1 MDNFPRSAAWRC
13 KAGVHLLALGPKRE
27 KSDAKAVPDED
38 SSRECRRDHRIRRRD
53 FITLFSGAAASS
65 TLWPLTAQAQQDIRV
80 RRIGVLLPYNE
91 QDARWAFFTAFKQ
104 RLADLHWVENRT
116 MRLEIRLTSG
126 NTEEIGK
133 AAAELAATSP
143 DIIFGNTNAVAA
155 ALKRAT
161 TKIPVVFAGVSD
173 PVGGGIVASLS
184 RPGGNVT
191 GFQSGEGEIAGK
203 WLQVLKE
210 IAPGIRRVAFVYN
223 PVEPVNVAW
232 LRVAESVA
240 PSLGVSI
247 SAIPVSSA
255 AEIEP
260 ALTAF
265 GQQPNGGFV
274 VAPHSVT
281 TGASQLFIALAE
293 RLHLPAIYY
302 FRVFTARGGLVSYGP
317 DIAELYRN
325 GATYVDR
332 ILRGAEPGELPVQLP
347 TKYQLVV
354 NLKTAKVLDI
364 TVPPTLLARADEVIE

>member
-1 MDNFPRSAAWRC
+1 M
-13 KAGVHLLALGPKRE
+13 K
-27 KSDAKAVPDED
+27 
-38 SSRECRRDHRIRRRD
+38 RRDLLI
-53 FITLFSGAAASS
+53 LMGGGVAAAP
-65 TLWPLTAQAQQDIRV
+65 TLWPRAALAQHDGRV

-91 QDARWAFFTAFKQ
+91 KDARWAFFGAFKS
-104 RLADLHWVENRT
+104 RLAELGWVENRT
-116 MRLEIRLTSG
+116 MRLELRLTSG
-126 NTEEIGK
+126 NPDEIAK

-161 TKIPVVFAGVSD
+161 TTIPVVFAGVSD

-210 IAPGIRRVAFVYN
+210 IAPGLRRVAFVYA

-232 LRVAESVA
+232 LHVAEKVA
-240 PSLGVSI
+240 PSLGI
-247 SAIPVSSA
+247 AIVAVPVGSA

-265 GQQPNGGFV
+265 ARDPDGGFV
-274 VAPHSVT
+274 VAPHAVT
-281 TGASQLFIALAE
+281 TGASQLFIALAA
-293 RLHLPAIYY
+293 RLRLPALYY
-302 FRVFTARGGLVSYGP
+302 FHVFAARGGLVSYGP
-317 DIAELYRN
+317 DIAELYRS
-325 GATYVDR
+325 GASYVDR
-332 ILRGAEPGELPVQLP
+332 ILRGAEAGELPVQLP
-347 TKYQLVV
+347 TKYELVV
-354 NLKTAKVLDI
+354 NLKTAGALGL

>member
-1 MDNFPRSAAWRC
+1 M
-13 KAGVHLLALGPKRE
+13 K
-27 KSDAKAVPDED
+27 
-38 SSRECRRDHRIRRRD
+38 RRD
-53 FITLFSGAAASS
+53 FVSLLSGAAASS
-65 TLWPLTAQAQQDIRV
+65 ALWSRTARAQQDTRV
-80 RRIGVLLPYNE
+80 RRIGVLLPYNQ
-91 QDARWAFFTAFKQ
+91 QDARWAFFTTFKE
-104 RLADLHWVENRT
+104 RLAGLGWVENRT

-126 NTEEIGK
+126 NIEEIGK
-133 AAAELAATSP
+133 AAAELVATSP

-155 ALKRAT
+155 ALKSAT
-161 TKIPVVFAGVSD
+161 TTIPIVFAGVSD

-184 RPGGNVT
+184 RPGANVT
-191 GFQSGEGEIAGK
+191 GFQSGESEIAGK
-203 WLQVLKE
+203 WLQVLRE

-223 PVEPVNVAW
+223 PIEPVNVAW
-232 LRVAESVA
+232 LHVAEKVA

-247 SAIPVSSA
+247 SAVPVGSA

-265 GQQPNGGFV
+265 AQQSNSGFV

-281 TGASQLFIALAE
+281 TGASQLFIALAA
-293 RLHLPAIYY
+293 RLSLPAIYY
-302 FRVFTARGGLVSYGP
+302 FRVFAARGGLISYGP

-347 TKYQLVV
+347 TKYQLVI
-354 NLKTAKVLDI
+354 NLKTAKVLGI